1 MDSTCSRWYLC
12 LHLWTCAIRQPKN
25 RHAEISDKNSLRVS
39 LEQSHANDLLVAVV
53 VESHRSIDGLEEQ
66 VVVAVQM
73 VVDAACSEEEVRV
86 AVRSQVASAV
96 HLLLERRMQLRQ
108 AGKGGAR

>member
-53 VESHRSIDGLEEQ
+53 VESHRSIDGLEE
-66 VVVAVQM
+66 
-73 VVDAACSEEEVRV
+73 EVRV